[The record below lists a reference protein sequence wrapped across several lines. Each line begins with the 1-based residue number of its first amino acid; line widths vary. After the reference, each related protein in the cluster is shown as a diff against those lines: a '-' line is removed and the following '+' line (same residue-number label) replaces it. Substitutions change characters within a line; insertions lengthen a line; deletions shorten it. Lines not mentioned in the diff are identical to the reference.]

1 MVIHARDGFV
11 LTFTFTVAT
20 VADETT
26 ADNDLYQFFVS
37 FYGTNLR
44 LLFSL
49 FPLHATLTS
58 GLPEELI
65 DKHSLLISYSS
76 AVEMLQLLVQPRYSP
91 LVYFIQDSIHIM
103 TAYSAIFL
111 VKVSST

>member
-1 MVIHARDGFV
+1 M
-11 LTFTFTVAT
+11 LTRSPAG
-20 VADETT
+20 
-26 ADNDLYQFFVS
+26 NDLYQFFIG

-65 DKHSLLISYSS
+65 DKQSLLISYSS
-76 AVEMLQLLVQPRYSP
+76 AVEMLQLLVKPAFSP
-91 LVYFIQDSIHIM
+91 LLYFVQDSVHIM
-103 TAYSAIFL
+103 IAYAAIFL
-111 VKVSST
+111 VKVRNAHS